1 MLDNDV
7 WSEFHGPNAGYVLA
21 LYDRYRQD
29 PGSVDVDARKLF
41 ERWTPEIPDGDGM
54 AALAEPAVDK
64 IIGAINLA
72 VATREYG
79 HLAAQIDPLG
89 LFNPPGDPTLELAYY
104 GLTEADLQQLPA
116 NLVGGPTGAGAAD
129 ALEAIQTLRSVY
141 SSSIGYDYDHLRVP
155 EERNWLRH
163 AAEDRR
169 FSPLRLPY
177 DPKGLLERLIEAR
190 PIFDGDQIRDLEV
203 ERKNRAKEIIE
214 DFMIAANGVTARY
227 LAAKKFPSIRRVVR
241 APKRWDRIV
250 ALAQEHGARLPAN
263 PDSVALDKFLVQ
275 AKAADPLHF
284 PDLSLA
290 VIKLLGAGEYVAEKP
305 GGTAPGHF
313 GLAVKDY
320 AHSTAP
326 NRRYTDLITQRLL
339 KAAIADQP
347 MPYSYAEL
355 GVLAEHLTKEE
366 DAANKVEQQV
376 SKSAAALVIESR
388 IGEQFDALVIG
399 ASEKGTWVRLLTVP
413 VEGKLM
419 QGFEGLDI
427 GDRIRVQLIS
437 TNVKRGFIDFKQ
449 VGSDNNNDKKKEYSY
464 E

>member
-169 FSPLRLPY
+169 FQSFAFTVRSERIIRTS
-177 DPKGLLERLIEAR
+177 DRSQAGL
-190 PIFDGDQIRDLEV
+190 
-203 ERKNRAKEIIE
+203 
-214 DFMIAANGVTARY
+214 
-227 LAAKKFPSIRRVVR
+227 
-241 APKRWDRIV
+241 
-250 ALAQEHGARLPAN
+250 
-263 PDSVALDKFLVQ
+263 
-275 AKAADPLHF
+275 
-284 PDLSLA
+284 
-290 VIKLLGAGEYVAEKP
+290 
-305 GGTAPGHF
+305 
-313 GLAVKDY
+313 
-320 AHSTAP
+320 
-326 NRRYTDLITQRLL
+326 
-339 KAAIADQP
+339 
-347 MPYSYAEL
+347 
-355 GVLAEHLTKEE
+355 
-366 DAANKVEQQV
+366 
-376 SKSAAALVIESR
+376 
-388 IGEQFDALVIG
+388 
-399 ASEKGTWVRLLTVP
+399 
-413 VEGKLM
+413 
-419 QGFEGLDI
+419 
-427 GDRIRVQLIS
+427 
-437 TNVKRGFIDFKQ
+437 
-449 VGSDNNNDKKKEYSY
+449 
-464 E
+464 